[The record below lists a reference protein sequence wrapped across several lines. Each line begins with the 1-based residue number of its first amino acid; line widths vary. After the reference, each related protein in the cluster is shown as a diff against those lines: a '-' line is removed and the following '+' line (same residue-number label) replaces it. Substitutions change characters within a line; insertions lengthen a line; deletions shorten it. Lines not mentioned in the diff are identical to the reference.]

1 MAMDR
6 EKEMEGS
13 GERGKISREMGRDM
27 CAHQC
32 DLIYYNI

>member
-13 GERGKISREMGRDM
+13 GERGKISREMGRDGQRYVRTSM
-27 CAHQC
+27 
-32 DLIYYNI
+32 